1 MAQQFTLSSRTTRH
15 IFNDSVNEL
24 GPNRGARIMKRGMF
38 CCLALLAAL
47 PAQAADDT
55 QARLGN
61 FAKQFGLQWAGTS
74 DGCSD
79 DFIVAGRM
87 NGALG
92 IFLEVTVN
100 PKTAQANGSAVF
112 GGLGP
117 RCGSIVIPKEHLLL
131 DWPSDLPSGEYVVAA
146 KREKDG
152 VLRVVGVLDNT
163 SIKDSRDEGPRE
175 EILKWFHDQ
184 ATSAPNSPA
193 KKNK

>member
-1 MAQQFTLSSRTTRH
+1 M
-15 IFNDSVNEL
+15 
-24 GPNRGARIMKRGMF
+24 NRGIF
-38 CCLALLAAL
+38 FCLALLAASS
-47 PAQAADDT
+47 AQAADDT
-55 QARLGN
+55 KARMVN
-61 FAKQFGLQWAGTS
+61 FAKQFGLQWAGAS

-79 DFIVAGRM
+79 DFIVAGRT

-117 RCGSIVIPKEHLLL
+117 RCGSIVIPKEHPLL

-146 KREKDG
+146 TREKNG

-175 EILKWFHDQ
+175 EILKWFRDQ
-184 ATSAPNSPA
+184 AVGSLNSPA
-193 KKNK
+193 KKDK